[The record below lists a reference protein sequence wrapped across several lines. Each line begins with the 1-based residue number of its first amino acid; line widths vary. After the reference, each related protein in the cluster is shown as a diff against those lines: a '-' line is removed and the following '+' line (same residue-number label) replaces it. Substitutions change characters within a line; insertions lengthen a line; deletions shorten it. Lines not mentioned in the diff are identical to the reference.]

1 MSLMIFVNIHRL
13 IYMKRIFLLM
23 VLLAVGMTAMAQNAG
38 QVPTVQGSEEQYY
51 IYNFIYISGDIKNE
65 GLKADIDDGTSIE
78 RVKDA
83 EGKTIKFRSPAAVLM
98 HFVALGW
105 EWVGNGDTLYSG
117 GIQPGRTG
125 LSGSAALRKR
135 CLRRRRQGGRDK
147 EFHR

>member
-1 MSLMIFVNIHRL
+1 
-13 IYMKRIFLLM
+13 MKRIFLLM

-38 QVPTVQGSEEQYY
+38 QCREENSSAHGSEEQYY

-98 HFVALGW
+98 HFTASGW

-117 GIQPGRTG
+117 GDSTRSYWII
-125 LSGSAALRKR
+125 RKR
-135 CLRRRRQGGRDK
+135 CTKEEMLAAAKAGRK
-147 EFHR
+147 R

>member
-1 MSLMIFVNIHRL
+1 M
-13 IYMKRIFLLM
+13 FLLM
-23 VLLAVGMTAMAQNAG
+23 VLMAVGMTATAQNADAG
-38 QVPTVQGSEEQYY
+38 QIAEEQYY

-98 HFVALGW
+98 HFTASGW

-117 GIQPGRTG
+117 GDSTRSYWII
-125 LSGSAALRKR
+125 RKR
-135 CLRRRRQGGRDK
+135 CTKEEMLAAAKAGRK
-147 EFHR
+147 R